1 MKRFDLIQT
10 ALFVLAAAC
19 LGVVS
24 AAALIRSIANLV
36 LS

>member
-1 MKRFDLIQT
+1 MKKYDLIQT
-10 ALFVLAAAC
+10 ALFVLAAVC